1 VKALLAVAA
10 IVVLAAVAA
19 GVGEGAHARARGSCG
34 AATRLKGAPILT
46 LGPLRVAGFTSEHC
60 AEVVLGCGPKS
71 GGYQAPLSIEVSNRL
86 ASPIIL
92 KPSPAAA
99 AKFVLVGTTTPAP
112 KVPRCV
118 ASSRARPTAKLHAPD
133 MYWVLFVF
141 ARRNASFQLTAW
153 RGGRELGSGVISA
166 LGS

>member
-1 VKALLAVAA
+1 MRAVLAVAA
-10 IVVLAAVAA
+10 IAVLAAVATGA
-19 GVGEGAHARARGSCG
+19 GEGAQARARGSCG
-34 AATRLKGAPILT
+34 AATRLKGAPVLA
-46 LGPLRVAGFTSEHC
+46 LGPLRIAGFTSDHC

-86 ASPIIL
+86 ASPIVVE
-92 KPSPAAA
+92 PSPATA

-118 ASSRARPTAKLHAPD
+118 SSSRARPTAQLHRPD

-141 ARRNASFQLTAW
+141 APRNVSFHLTAL
-153 RGGRELGSGVISA
+153 RGGHKLGSGVISA
-166 LGS
+166 LGA

>member
-10 IVVLAAVAA
+10 IAVLAAVATGA
-19 GVGEGAHARARGSCG
+19 GEGARAPSRGSCG
-34 AATRLKGAPILT
+34 PATRLKGAPILT
-46 LGPLRVAGFTSEHC
+46 LGPLRVAGFTSERC
-60 AEVVLGCGPKS
+60 AEVVLRCGPKS

-86 ASPIIL
+86 ASPIVL

-118 ASSRARPTAKLHAPD
+118 ASSRAHPTAKLHAPD

-141 ARRNASFQLTAW
+141 APRNASFHLTAW
-153 RGGRELGSGVISA
+153 RGGHVLGSGVISA